1 MIRTTDVIRHSLWTY
16 TFWIVLPV
24 LTRSIVCFSGHHPLL
39 IDVGVVQ
46 PDEQLIDTA
55 LLEDSNWSVYKVDPV
70 WRTIKCT
77 FNFKLYSIR
86 FETWDWEHL
95 QRSWRKAEDFSEFLH
110 QRLVD
115 TPQQNVSVSKGCK
128 KKKKKRLWRW
138 KLEYFQSLFLQ
149 KRINPNVCLQRLLL
163 KKFIPAF
170 FYSRSTKSAFL
181 ITTTKNHLTGSLET
195 TGCQISQ
202 SFHYRRCQPLFIGVM
217 SLF

>member
-1 MIRTTDVIRHSLWTY
+1 MLHCQSAPSRLFSGYPTEKLSHSVCKQHINLMIRTTDVIRCSLWTY

-95 QRSWRKAEDFSEFLH
+95 QRSWRQAEDF
-110 QRLVD
+110 
-115 TPQQNVSVSKGCK
+115 VSVSKGC

-149 KRINPNVCLQRLLL
+149 KRINPNVCLQWLLL
-163 KKFIPAF
+163 KG
-170 FYSRSTKSAFL
+170 L
-181 ITTTKNHLTGSLET
+181 
-195 TGCQISQ
+195 
-202 SFHYRRCQPLFIGVM
+202 
-217 SLF
+217 

>member
-1 MIRTTDVIRHSLWTY
+1 MLHCQSAPSRLFSGYPTEKLSHSVCKQHINLMIRTTDVIRCSLWTY

-95 QRSWRKAEDFSEFLH
+95 QRSWRQAEDF
-110 QRLVD
+110 
-115 TPQQNVSVSKGCK
+115 VSVSKGCK
-128 KKKKKRLWRW
+128 KKKKEA
-138 KLEYFQSLFLQ
+138 LEMKVGVLSE
-149 KRINPNVCLQRLLL
+149 
-163 KKFIPAF
+163 FIPSKKNKPKCLLAVTAFERFITAF
-170 FYSRSTKSAFL
+170 F
-181 ITTTKNHLTGSLET
+181 
-195 TGCQISQ
+195 
-202 SFHYRRCQPLFIGVM
+202 LFP
-217 SLF
+217 